1 MGLISGIYNMARQ
14 SEQDDLRQKQYEEDM
29 QLKREIHAKQMEEYA
44 RKRDAYEKAE
54 STKESVYNGL
64 NALGAIDDGI
74 ADTRLQKSVLEQKLQ
89 SSGGSNPEEIH
100 GYMKGVETLSKRL
113 ESLDNLRK
121 VKEAEMTY
129 KSIDAGFAKPA
140 AMSVADAIYGIR
152 KNESGM
158 ATVTRKVNS
167 GQMDEN
173 GMPIYDTVRYKVPSS
188 QFGGYADPSQSGSS
202 QQAGYDPV
210 SMGGALIDSNAPLG
224 SYTPEY
230 ASPLYA
236 SQSRQKLEADV
247 SAIEPDQ
254 GNSAQPQAAPASVP
268 ANQPMSVPQ
277 VQPQADTESIRQ
289 QALAAMSRAQTP
301 EQRQRIKDRAAQM
314 GVNLP

>member
-44 RKRDAYEKAE
+44 RKKDAYDKAE
-54 STKESVYNGL
+54 STRESVYNGL

-74 ADTRLQKSVLEQKLQ
+74 ADTRLQKTVLEQKLQ

-210 SMGGALIDSNAPLG
+210 SMGNAIIESAAPLG
-224 SYTPEY
+224 NYTPEY
-230 ASPLYA
+230 AKPSYA
-236 SQSRQKLEADV
+236 FESRDNLEATTSGMLDRK
-247 SAIEPDQ
+247 APDQ
-254 GNSAQPQAAPASVP
+254 AEFQPDAQMT
-268 ANQPMSVPQ
+268 QPMSVPQ